1 MLKIEQNKALISI
14 IIPVFNREKLLPETL
29 NSIVVQTHSDWECI
43 LVDDSSTDGSYI
55 VMKQYEEK
63 DSRFR
68 IFKRPANLNKGAN
81 ACRNYGFSQALGK
94 YIKWFDSDDIMLSS
108 HLEIAI
114 TFLVNNNLDFVVTDT
129 INFNDETKEI
139 EGKPYN
145 FDRDKAN
152 ISAMDFALNRI
163 GWITDDF
170 LATRKIVEKIS
181 FNEEITTDGDEYNF
195 FVRLLN
201 QSFKGEFLNVVVT
214 NRRIHNDTLTNK
226 NNSKSLKFI
235 YKISNIKYLTAKDLA
250 VFDNKELVRW
260 FLSGYM
266 QYAFEIALLK
276 QKVPYKKEA
285 FKLIYLNFSGR
296 KGLTFI
302 IALFLAKYFNNGYN
316 VMKYARS

>member
-1 MLKIEQNKALISI
+1 MLKTEQNKPLISI

-29 NSIVVQTHSDWECI
+29 DSIIAQSFIDWECI
-43 LVDDSSTDGSYI
+43 LVDDSSTDGSYV

-68 IFKRPANLNKGAN
+68 IFKRPVNLKKGAN
-81 ACRNYGFSQALGK
+81 SCRNYGFLQTSGN
-94 YIKWFDSDDIMLSS
+94 YIKWFDSDDIMLSN
-108 HLEIAI
+108 HLEMAVTYLID
-114 TFLVNNNLDFVVTDT
+114 NHLDFVVTDT
-129 INFNDETKEI
+129 INFNNETRVI

-145 FDRDKAN
+145 FDRDKAE
-152 ISAMDFALNRI
+152 ISAMNFALNRI
-163 GWITDDF
+163 GWITNDF
-170 LATRKIVEKIS
+170 LGTRKIVEKIS
-181 FNEEITTDGDEYNF
+181 FNEKIITDGDEYNF

-201 QSFKGEFLNVVVT
+201 QSCKGKFLNVVVT
-214 NRRIHNDTLTNK
+214 YRRIHNDTLTNQ

-235 YKISNIKYLTAKDLA
+235 YKILNIKYLTAKDLV
-250 VFDNKELVRW
+250 VFDNKELVKW

-285 FKLIYLNFSGR
+285 FKLIYLNFSCR